1 MSVSSAATTGRHL
14 GWRAL
19 LGSEGR
25 SYTGGYHPPD
35 NTAATRGDCTVLYCT
50 VLYCDQVALQPGP
63 PPGAGAGLAPPHRP
77 HRQPV
82 PPQGPPA
89 HGLPGEC
96 RPVRTQVWGYIILVI
111 TLHITLS
118 YYRQPSTKTPRRR
131 PQQQRPRKAEIS
143 SPCGFR
149 HHASLS
155 LEQWGE
161 MTASSDL

>member
-1 MSVSSAATTGRHL
+1 MSVTSAATTGRHL
-14 GWRAL
+14 GWRVL

-25 SYTGGYHPPD
+25 SYTGGYHHPD
-35 NTAATRGDCTVLYCT
+35 NTAATHG
-50 VLYCDQVALQPGP
+50 DQVALQPGP
-63 PPGAGAGLAPPHRP
+63 PPGAGPGLAPPHRP

-96 RPVRTQVWGYIILVI
+96 RPVRTQVWGYIILII

-118 YYRQPSTKTPRRR
+118 YYRQPSTKAPRRR

-155 LEQWGE
+155 REQWGE

>member
-14 GWRAL
+14 GWRVV

-35 NTAATRGDCTVLYCT
+35 NTAATHGDCTVLYCT

-63 PPGAGAGLAPPHRP
+63 PAGAGAGLAPPHRP

-96 RPVRTQVWGYIILVI
+96 RPVRTQVWGIHNTNNNITYHIIILQT
-111 TLHITLS
+111 TL
-118 YYRQPSTKTPRRR
+118 RQDAPAAAPA
-131 PQQQRPRKAEIS
+131 AEAAE
-143 SPCGFR
+143 G
-149 HHASLS
+149 
-155 LEQWGE
+155 
-161 MTASSDL
+161 